1 MQYEKAFSQLATKSW
16 QSGANTTHTL
26 ASQRSVFSTSSGD
39 NHALEQGQPKDKVSS
54 LWSVP
59 SVPRMCQCESFLAW
73 SEQLL

>member
-39 NHALEQGQPKDKVSS
+39 NHALEQGQPKDKVRVSS
-54 LWSVP
+54 VW